1 MKKIYS
7 TICFVLV
14 LSLVFTGC
22 TNDKSENIEDN
33 SLSSELLDGFT
44 IRAGIDMTTTYELSK
59 TTIDDVLTTTIK
71 ALYDDD
77 LFEAFEMRND
87 ESQQDDNFTF
97 IAVDFKITDTQI
109 IVTTI
114 SGNEVMASSDDEK
127 CGGENGDGWTNYG
140 LCMTRAC
147 VETKT
152 AEAAQDLSLSLQPGQ
167 CLDIRVKRNLLNAR
181 VCGRVISC

>member
-7 TICFVLV
+7 KICFVMS
-14 LSLVFTGC
+14 LSIVCMGC
-22 TNDKSENIEDN
+22 TNDKVETNEEN
-33 SLSSELLDGFT
+33 SLSSELQGGFT
-44 IRAGIDMTTTYELSK
+44 IDAGIDIITTYNLSE
-59 TTIDDVLTTTIK
+59 TSVDEVLATTIK
-71 ALYDDD
+71 ALYAEDMS
-77 LFEAFEMRND
+77 EAFLLRNG
-87 ESQQDDNFTF
+87 ESQQDEDLSFV
-97 IAVDFKITDTQI
+97 AVDFKITETQI
-109 IVTTI
+109 IVTT
-114 SGNEVMASSDDEK
+114 STGNEVMASSDDEK

-140 LCMTRAC
+140 LCVTRAC